1 MDEMTRAP
9 SDRSAPG
16 LETTVCPECGA
27 VAELTD
33 RSLLEGSDG
42 PVEHAKV
49 VCIARHWFLL
59 PTAALPTVRVPVAS
73 LRA

>member
-1 MDEMTRAP
+1 MDETTGGAG
-9 SDRSAPG
+9 APG

-33 RSLLEGSDG
+33 RCLLDSTDG
-42 PVEHAKV
+42 PVEHARV
-49 VCIARHWFLL
+49 VCLARHWFLL
-59 PTAALPTVRVPVAS
+59 PTAGLPTVVVPVAS

>member
-1 MDEMTRAP
+1 MDETIAGAG
-9 SDRSAPG
+9 APG

-33 RSLLEGSDG
+33 RYQLDSTDG
-42 PVEHAKV
+42 PVEHARV
-49 VCIARHWFLL
+49 VCLARHWFLL
-59 PTAALPTVRVPVAS
+59 PTAGLPTVVVPVAS

>member
-1 MDEMTRAP
+1 MDETIEDAAAR
-9 SDRSAPG
+9 G

-33 RSLLEGSDG
+33 RCLLEGTDG
-42 PVEHAKV
+42 PVEHARV
-49 VCIARHWFLL
+49 VCLSRHWFLL
-59 PTAALPTVRVPVAS
+59 PTAGLPTLVVPVAS